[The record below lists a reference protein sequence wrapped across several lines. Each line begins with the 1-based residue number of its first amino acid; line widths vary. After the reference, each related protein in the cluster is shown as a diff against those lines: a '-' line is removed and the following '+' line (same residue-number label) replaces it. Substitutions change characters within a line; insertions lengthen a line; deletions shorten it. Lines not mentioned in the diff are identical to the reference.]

1 MGLFDNKEN
10 NVGQFGAD
18 DTNIIRYKQAA
29 EYALDAKMYAEY
41 AAEVLVDANN
51 TLNRAEEILA
61 EVREISSDID
71 EAVAKAE
78 KAVVDANIA
87 LAAAQ
92 EALIAANNAVDHAD
106 QTAEEMKAYTKQ
118 ITDETKAYSEQQAN
132 EAKAVAEQAKI
143 DAIAAAD
150 AATLA
155 ANNAKEASENALA
168 SFQSMSTSAESVPY
182 NQAAEAIFNHV
193 TNDMHFKIP
202 KGVDGKISDFGQ
214 AETRDPVDSD
224 FVMIS
229 DSTGVVNKTQI
240 SKLAAMM
247 PVSGFRIVGFWD
259 VPTNVVEDVEYG
271 LNTTVTPG
279 TPPQVKAPDSVD
291 GVQFKV
297 RTAGSFVIQTGE
309 DPIDF
314 AVGDILYWLGSR
326 WYDDRQ
332 LITSVNGKRGAVVIT
347 KNDIGLDEVPN
358 VDIYSKTESDG
369 KYLNLLGGQSVAGV
383 TTFNN
388 IVDTVANIGK
398 TSINP
403 ISVDF
408 QQQDWRVGS
417 HYYINVATSTN
428 VHANIT
434 SVTGGTGWWSVYIYG
449 ATDAGAGPT
458 TFQLWTNGTSVFSFR
473 QTLAKGSRWYG
484 GEKLFGSLNKPSSSD
499 ITGLGTAASVNTG
512 VRPGNILTVDD
523 MTTGTDLNNLKGNT
537 VLRVV
542 TNPLNAP
549 PINVAGD
556 VWYVENKTWY
566 VDTTASNVRVLQ
578 FAYGY
583 GTSANKRFR
592 NFQRVWNGTNW
603 SGWIELYNE
612 FNQPIGT
619 TLGNL
624 MAVGTRGFAS
634 GPQHKENG
642 YGDDVNVSQ
651 IYRVNQSTT
660 GSPTPAAGHVYGV
673 IRLPADGGPS
683 SGYLALGNN
692 REAGAYIGYSS
703 GSSSQPNWFKLYS
716 TFYKPTASDVGALPI
731 SGGSLTGLLNT
742 RGISNTVNQIETS
755 VNTYITNSADGIGV
769 YWRDSSSVVRSKAS
783 ITVVKSPTTGRANME
798 FTTGAT
804 DTSEGNKSVLGSD
817 GIFQAANGFMLRPAN
832 GNPGIWRQRNWGDPN
847 GWANVFEISNS
858 IAGSTEDGT
867 GWQMRL
873 TRHNTGVKDNIFNG
887 TVSAQDGVLKSVNT
901 SLNRAGTFYDDGNVN
916 GVLWNGYLKDYLNNA
931 GVSDARLKNNIKPT
945 EKIALDDIDR
955 IQFVDFDWGERY
967 LRYKRVKDVRGGM
980 LAQSLEEIDTRYVT
994 VTDTSSTGGDVD
1006 ERGLDMNNLLS
1017 LALQGIQELSS
1028 EVKALKAELKSLKE
1042 KS

>member
-87 LAAAQ
+87 LTAAQ

-182 NQAAEAIFNHV
+182 NQAAEATFNHV

-229 DSTGVVNKTQI
+229 DFTGVVNKTQI

-247 PVSGFRIVGFWD
+247 PVSGFRVVGFWD

-291 GVQFKV
+291 DVQFKV

-347 KNDIGLDEVPN
+347 KNDVGLDKVPN

-499 ITGLGTAASVNTG
+499 ITGLGTAASVDTG
-512 VRPGNILTVDD
+512 VRPGNILVVES
-523 MTTGTDLNNLKGNT
+523 MSTGTDLNDLKANT
-537 VLRVV
+537 VLKVV
-542 TNPLNAP
+542 TSPLNAP
-549 PINVAGD
+549 SINVVGD
-556 VWYVENKTWY
+556 VWYIENKTWY
-566 VDTTASNVRVLQ
+566 VDTTVSNVRVLQ

-592 NFQRVWNGTNW
+592 NFQRVWNGTTW
-603 SGWIELYNE
+603 SGWVEIWNE
-612 FNQPIGT
+612 NNAPRTGAIGDIM
-619 TLGNL
+619 N
-624 MAVGTRGFAS
+624 VGWRGFAS
-634 GPQHKENG
+634 GPIHKENA

-651 IYRVNQSTT
+651 IYRMNTT
-660 GSPTPAAGHVYGV
+660 TVGTPGGATVYGAL
-673 IRLPADGGPS
+673 RLPCDGGPS
-683 SGYLALGNN
+683 SAYLAIGVGGL
-692 REAGAYIGYSS
+692 AYV
-703 GSSSQPNWFKLYS
+703 GSSSGNS
-716 TFYKPTASDVGALPI
+716 TNPTWRRVYTDQFKPTASDVGALPI
-731 SGGSLTGLLNT
+731 TGGTITGNVT
-742 RGISNTVNQIETS
+742 TTGIRNVTNIIET
-755 VNTYITNSADGIGV
+755 TQNSYFTSPVDGMGL
-769 YWRDSSSVVRSKAS
+769 YWRNTNTDSNSKMS
-783 ITVVKSPTTGRANME
+783 ITAQKSPTTGFANMR
-798 FTTGAT
+798 FVTGFDQGTAKT
-804 DTSEGNKSVLGSD
+804 SVLDSN
-817 GIFQAANGFMLRPAN
+817 GIFQAYGGFMLMPYG
-832 GNPGIWRQRNWGDPN
+832 GNSAPIRLRNWGDPN
-847 GWANVFEISNS
+847 GWANVFEISNG
-858 IAGSTEDGT
+858 AEGDTET
-867 GWQMRL
+867 GVGWMMRL
-873 TRHNTGVKDNIFNG
+873 TKHKSGAKDNVFNG
-887 TVSAQDGVLKSVNT
+887 TITTQDGVLKSTNT
-901 SLNRAGTFYDDGNVN
+901 ALNRTGTYYDDGNIN

-945 EKIALDDIDR
+945 EKVALSDIDR

-967 LRYKRVKDVRGGM
+967 LRYKRVKDVKGGI
-980 LAQSLEEIDTRYVT
+980 LAQSLEEIDPRYVT

>member
-41 AAEVLVDANN
+41 AAEVLVGANN
-51 TLNRAEEILA
+51 TLKRAEEILA
-61 EVREISSDID
+61 EVREVSSDVD

-155 ANNAKEASENALA
+155 ANNAKKASEDALA
-168 SFQSMSTSAESVPY
+168 AFQNMSTSAESVPY

-229 DSTGVVNKTQI
+229 DSTGVVNKTHI
-240 SKLAAMM
+240 STLAAMM
-247 PVSGFRIVGFWD
+247 PVSGFRIAGFWD

-279 TPPQVKAPDSVD
+279 TPPQVKDPDSVD

-297 RTAGSFVIQTGE
+297 ITAGSFVIQTGE

-332 LITSVNGKRGAVVIT
+332 LITSVNGKRGSVVIT
-347 KNDIGLDEVPN
+347 KNDVGLDKVPN

-369 KYLNLLGGQSVAGV
+369 KYLNLLGG
-383 TTFNN
+383 
-388 IVDTVANIGK
+388 
-398 TSINP
+398 
-403 ISVDF
+403 
-408 QQQDWRVGS
+408 
-417 HYYINVATSTN
+417 
-428 VHANIT
+428 
-434 SVTGGTGWWSVYIYG
+434 
-449 ATDAGAGPT
+449 
-458 TFQLWTNGTSVFSFR
+458 
-473 QTLAKGSRWYG
+473 
-484 GEKLFGSLNKPSSSD
+484 
-499 ITGLGTAASVNTG
+499 
-512 VRPGNILTVDD
+512 
-523 MTTGTDLNNLKGNT
+523 
-537 VLRVV
+537 
-542 TNPLNAP
+542 
-549 PINVAGD
+549 
-556 VWYVENKTWY
+556 
-566 VDTTASNVRVLQ
+566 
-578 FAYGY
+578 
-583 GTSANKRFR
+583 
-592 NFQRVWNGTNW
+592 
-603 SGWIELYNE
+603 
-612 FNQPIGT
+612 
-619 TLGNL
+619 
-624 MAVGTRGFAS
+624 
-634 GPQHKENG
+634 
-642 YGDDVNVSQ
+642 
-651 IYRVNQSTT
+651 
-660 GSPTPAAGHVYGV
+660 
-673 IRLPADGGPS
+673 
-683 SGYLALGNN
+683 
-692 REAGAYIGYSS
+692 
-703 GSSSQPNWFKLYS
+703 
-716 TFYKPTASDVGALPI
+716 
-731 SGGSLTGLLNT
+731 SLTGLLNT
-742 RGISNTVNQIETS
+742 RGISNTINQIETTQ
-755 VNTYITNSADGIGV
+755 NTYITNPADGIGV
-769 YWRDSSSVVRSKAS
+769 YWRGSSSVVRSKAS
-783 ITVVKSPTTGRANME
+783 IAVVKSPSTGRANME
-798 FTTGAT
+798 FITGAT
-804 DTSEGNKSVLGSD
+804 DTYEGNKSVLSSD
-817 GIFQAANGFMLRPAN
+817 GIFQAGNGFMLRPAN
-832 GNPGIWRQRNWGDPN
+832 GNPGTWRQRSWGDPS

-858 IAGSTEDGT
+858 IAGSTEDGA

-873 TRHNTGVKDNIFNG
+873 TRHTSGAKDNLFNG
-887 TVSAQDGVLKSVNT
+887 TVAAQDGVFKAVNT
-901 SLNRAGTFYDDGNVN
+901 TLNRTGTFYDDGNVN
-916 GVLWNGYLKDYLNNA
+916 GAIWGGYLRDYLNNA

-945 EKIALDDIDR
+945 EKVALSDIDR

-967 LRYKRVKDVRGGM
+967 LSYKRVKDVKGGI
-980 LAQSLEEIDTRYVT
+980 LAQSLEEIDPRYVT